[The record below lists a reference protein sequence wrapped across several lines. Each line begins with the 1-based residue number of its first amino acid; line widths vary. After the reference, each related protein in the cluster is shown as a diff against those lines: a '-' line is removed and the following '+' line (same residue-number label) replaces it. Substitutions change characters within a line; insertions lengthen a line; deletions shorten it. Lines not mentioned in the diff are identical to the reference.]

1 VKKNFQEENP
11 LKLKSL
17 VVITLFVL
25 GCSAAFAQGSAT
37 LGFENYGGTF
47 LYCNYEII
55 TWGGPNNFY
64 LQGTDNLETACFAAQ
79 NATVE
84 GVKVPVPLADG
95 APVHGGTVYA
105 YADNLIDA
113 FSATYTGE
121 QWFVLTKIK
130 PSTLLHNYG
139 WAGYLGVSGYEF
151 LDNYGYL
158 SASIPG
164 NGPTKP
170 VSSNHT
176 AASAQN
182 SPVKA
187 KTIR

>member
-1 VKKNFQEENP
+1 M
-11 LKLKSL
+11 KLKSL

-55 TWGGPNNFY
+55 QWGGPNNFY
-64 LQGTDNLETACFAAQ
+64 LQGIDNIQNGCFSPNP

-84 GVKVPVPLADG
+84 GVKVAVPLSDG

-113 FSATYTGE
+113 FSASYTQE
-121 QWFVLTKIK
+121 QWFVLTHIK

-176 AASAQN
+176 AAGARN

>member
-1 VKKNFQEENP
+1 

-25 GCSAAFAQGSAT
+25 GCSAAFGQGSAT

-47 LYCNYEII
+47 LYCNYEVIQ
-55 TWGGPNNFY
+55 WGGPNNFY
-64 LQGTDNLETACFAAQ
+64 MQGIDNIQNGCFSSFP

-84 GVKVPVPLADG
+84 GVKVAVPLSDG

-113 FSATYTGE
+113 FSGSYTQE
-121 QWFVLTKIK
+121 QWFVLTHIK

-139 WAGYLGVSGYEF
+139 WAGYLGFYGYEF
-151 LDNYGYL
+151 LDNFGYL

-164 NGPTKP
+164 NGPTRP

-176 AASAQN
+176 ASNAKN

-187 KTIR
+187 KTIQ